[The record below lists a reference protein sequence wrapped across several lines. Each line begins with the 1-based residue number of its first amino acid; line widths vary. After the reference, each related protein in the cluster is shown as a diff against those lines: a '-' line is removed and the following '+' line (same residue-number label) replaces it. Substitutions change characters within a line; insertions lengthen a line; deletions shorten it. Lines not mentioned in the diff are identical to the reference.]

1 MIKKNKSKNDSEKN
15 LIIKKNSSSNSLEK
29 SSESKDLISNN
40 TDNYINEDIITPDD
54 FKIKEKM
61 FYNMII
67 NFFKKCNELQI
78 QLIIDIINGNHII
91 SLRFLDWFITR
102 YCFLYKICINV
113 DNEFTKEDNF
123 NISISYKANLKSYK
137 KKYFD
142 TFRRKKK
149 FFYKFEKLNLV
160 LLTTIGQLNLFRWCL
175 YYDIINYVI
184 INYKSIISKMNHV
197 NSYFKK
203 NIIENTSFSNSDET
217 NDNDNPD
224 IQDLSLDSNNS
235 SDQKSNNSG
244 KIIKSKASYNP
255 KVTRNICIEF

>member
-1 MIKKNKSKNDSEKN
+1 MCLIYN
-15 LIIKKNSSSNSLEK
+15 LM
-29 SSESKDLISNN
+29 
-40 TDNYINEDIITPDD
+40 NYNQT
-54 FKIKEKM
+54 
-61 FYNMII
+61 
-67 NFFKKCNELQI
+67 
-78 QLIIDIINGNHII
+78 
-91 SLRFLDWFITR
+91 
-102 YCFLYKICINV
+102 
-113 DNEFTKEDNF
+113 
-123 NISISYKANLKSYK
+123 
-137 KKYFD
+137 
-142 TFRRKKK
+142 
-149 FFYKFEKLNLV
+149 
-160 LLTTIGQLNLFRWCL
+160 CL

-255 KVTRNICIEF
+255 KFTRNIFIEF